1 MELEDHMR
9 RRFLSLGLLAALPM
23 LAAPRAEAQ
32 RVNADVWIGTG
43 PVAGRIRIGD
53 DPYDRY
59 ALRRRHERQVVIVQP
74 RVIVVEKI
82 RPRGRGWSRNAYG
95 RFRQHARVIVVYYDR
110 RAGRWYDRPFR
121 RGLHEVRV
129 YERGGRY
136 FWIDAKDRDWERDYN
151 DRRYDDR
158 RDDRWDDRRDGRR
171 DDDRD
176 WERDWERDDDRRPR
190 GRGR

>member
-1 MELEDHMR
+1 MR

-43 PVAGRIRIGD
+43 PVSGRISIGS

-59 ALRRRHERQVVIVQP
+59 VLRRRHERPVVIVQP

-95 RFRQHARVIVVYYDR
+95 KFRQNARVMVVYYDQR
-110 RAGRWYDRPFR
+110 GGRWYDRPFR
-121 RGLHEVRV
+121 RGLQEVRV
-129 YERGGRY
+129 FQRGGRY
-136 FWIDAKDRDWERDYN
+136 YWIDARDRDWERDYN
-151 DRRYDDR
+151 DRSNDRYDRRDR
-158 RDDRWDDRRDGRR
+158 RDDRRDRGRA
-171 DDDRD
+171 DDRD
-176 WERDWERDDDRRPR
+176 WERDWDRDDDRRPR
-190 GRGR
+190 GRE